1 MRAVLIT
8 GPPGSGKTSVL
19 TALVDALSDDDIPHA
34 ALELEAVTWTHPGLD
49 DDARLRHVRVNCAL
63 LRKARPE
70 LLLVGDTIESEAELA
85 ALREAVAAE
94 ETFVVRLRAEPD
106 TLAERIIAREP
117 PHWSGLAELVAH
129 ARAMEPV
136 GGADLELSTEGQSAE
151 DVAARI
157 RETARL

>member
-19 TALVDALSDDDIPHA
+19 TALSDALSDDDVPHGV
-34 ALELEAVTWTHPGLD
+34 LEAEAVAWTSPGLD
-49 DDARLRHVRVNCAL
+49 DDARRRHVRVNAAL
-63 LRKARPE
+63 LRKARPQ
-70 LLLVGDTIESEAELA
+70 LLLVGDTIESEDELA

-94 ETFVVRLRAEPD
+94 VCFVVRLHAEPE

-117 PHWSGLAELVAH
+117 PHWSGLAELVEH
-129 ARAMEPV
+129 ARTMPPV
-136 GGADLELSTEGQSAE
+136 AGADLELSTEGETAAA
-151 DVAARI
+151 VAARI